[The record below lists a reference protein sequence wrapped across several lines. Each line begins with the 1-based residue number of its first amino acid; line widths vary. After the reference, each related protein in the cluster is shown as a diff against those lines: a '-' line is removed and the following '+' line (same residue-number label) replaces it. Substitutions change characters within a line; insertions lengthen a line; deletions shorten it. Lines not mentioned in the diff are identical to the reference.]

1 MLNIRVELP
10 TVHMAGSSA
19 HSDAHIEV
27 GTHGFALFLSPN
39 AQYPVLDINGTAEQ
53 LEVVVRGLE
62 AALASRSI
70 SNADSRSSPSLPFS
84 HTSS

>member
-1 MLNIRVELP
+1 
-10 TVHMAGSSA
+10 MAGSNA

-27 GTHGFALFLSPN
+27 GPHGFALFLAPD
-39 AQYPVLDINGTAEQ
+39 AQYPVLDINGTSEQ

-70 SNADSRSSPSLPFS
+70 SNAAPGSSPSLPFS
-84 HTSS
+84 DVSS